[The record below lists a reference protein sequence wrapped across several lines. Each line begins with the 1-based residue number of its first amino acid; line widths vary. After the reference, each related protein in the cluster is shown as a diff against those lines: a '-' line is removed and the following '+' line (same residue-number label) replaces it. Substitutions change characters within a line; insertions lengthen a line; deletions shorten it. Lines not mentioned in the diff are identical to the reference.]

1 MFIFAGGNAFAY
13 RAGFAQLIIACCWQ
27 RTSTLPPNRDSSDS
41 VSPCS
46 FRLVRGYGRVGPAI
60 SLRSPPGRNGASEAG
75 GFRCNV
81 GTLAHVKGDVMA
93 EHPDVAL
100 VRRGYAAFSAGDMAT
115 LSELLAEDAR
125 QYQPGSAA
133 ISGEYRGRD
142 AILAFYARLAS
153 ETNGT
158 FRVVLEGVY
167 TDGEGRVVASSQ
179 TTAERGDRRLD
190 TGAALVFT
198 IKDGKAQDVRGF
210 QEDLDVWNDFW
221 S

>member
-1 MFIFAGGNAFAY
+1 
-13 RAGFAQLIIACCWQ
+13 
-27 RTSTLPPNRDSSDS
+27 
-41 VSPCS
+41 
-46 FRLVRGYGRVGPAI
+46 
-60 SLRSPPGRNGASEAG
+60 
-75 GFRCNV
+75 
-81 GTLAHVKGDVMA
+81 
-93 EHPDVAL
+93 
-100 VRRGYAAFSAGDMAT
+100 MAT

-125 QYQPGSAA
+125 QYQPGSSA

-179 TTAERGDRRLD
+179 TTAQRGDRRLD

-198 IKDGKAQDVRGF
+198 IKDGKAQDVQGSKRTSTSGTTSGPEAASCTPPLPLLGFLGQDTAHLADRRQRTARTGSPPLGSIPQSSPCCTGRLRAPGWRAGPGRGR
-210 QEDLDVWNDFW
+210 LPPAG
-221 S
+221 

>member
-1 MFIFAGGNAFAY
+1 
-13 RAGFAQLIIACCWQ
+13 
-27 RTSTLPPNRDSSDS
+27 
-41 VSPCS
+41 
-46 FRLVRGYGRVGPAI
+46 
-60 SLRSPPGRNGASEAG
+60 
-75 GFRCNV
+75 
-81 GTLAHVKGDVMA
+81 MA

-125 QYQPGSAA
+125 QYQPGSGSV
-133 ISGEYRGRD
+133 SGEYRGRD

-179 TTAERGDRRLD
+179 TTAQRGSHWPTDRHARQRQASDRRRS
-190 TGAALVFT
+190 
-198 IKDGKAQDVRGF
+198 AQDV
-210 QEDLDVWNDFW
+210 LDQGWRKRLLAVQHDADQHASETTNGDRPNAKQMQRHQP
-221 S
+221 

>member
-1 MFIFAGGNAFAY
+1 
-13 RAGFAQLIIACCWQ
+13 
-27 RTSTLPPNRDSSDS
+27 
-41 VSPCS
+41 
-46 FRLVRGYGRVGPAI
+46 
-60 SLRSPPGRNGASEAG
+60 
-75 GFRCNV
+75 
-81 GTLAHVKGDVMA
+81 MA

-100 VRRGYAAFSAGDMAT
+100 VRRGYAAFSTGDMAT

-125 QYQPGSAA
+125 QYQPGSAS

-142 AILAFYARLAS
+142 AILAFYGRLAS

>member
-1 MFIFAGGNAFAY
+1 
-13 RAGFAQLIIACCWQ
+13 
-27 RTSTLPPNRDSSDS
+27 
-41 VSPCS
+41 
-46 FRLVRGYGRVGPAI
+46 
-60 SLRSPPGRNGASEAG
+60 
-75 GFRCNV
+75 
-81 GTLAHVKGDVMA
+81 MA

-125 QYQPGSAA
+125 QYQPGSGA

-179 TTAERGDRRLD
+179 TTAQRGDRRLD

-198 IKDGKAQDVRGF
+198 IKDGKAQDMQGF
-210 QEDLDVWNDFW
+210 QEDLDDWNDFW